1 MNKND
6 IYIIEDNEDI
16 GYVLTYFLKD
26 EGYNVSLFPTV
37 ADFNMAFEKSC
48 PDLFLIDVMLPDG
61 NGINVCTNIKADT
74 RTGQIPVILMSA
86 HAPAEIMSKE
96 SCANA
101 FLNKPFDLQVL
112 LGTIKTHLH

>member
-1 MNKND
+1 MNKSD

-16 GYVLTYFLKD
+16 GYVLTYFLQD

-37 ADFNMAFEKSC
+37 ADFTKAFEKSC

-61 NGINVCTNIKADT
+61 NGTNIKADT
-74 RTGQIPVILMSA
+74 RTGEIPVILMSA

>member
-1 MNKND
+1 MSKSD

-16 GYVLTYFLKD
+16 GYVLTYFLQD

-37 ADFNMAFEKSC
+37 ADFNMAFEKSY

-61 NGINVCTNIKADT
+61 NGINVCTYIKNDT

-86 HAPAEIMSKE
+86 HAPAEFMSRE

-112 LGTIKTHLH
+112 LDTIKEHLS